1 VVVDYLR
8 SLRQKRVPA
17 VIGAY
22 ALVMVLFSGA
32 VGLIGGGQAGA
43 ESPPP
48 PVAVTETAVA
58 GDELVNNGLTDEE
71 IYLIARVIEGEA
83 ANEPFKGK
91 VAIGAVILNRV
102 QHDNFPDSVREVVFQ
117 PRAFCV
123 VTNGL
128 INRPPTED
136 SLQAARAAVSG
147 EDPTGGALYFWNPRK
162 NPNPWVW
169 GRIQLITI
177 GNHIFAR

>member
-1 VVVDYLR
+1 MVIDYLR
-8 SLRQKRVPA
+8 SFGQKRVSA

-22 ALVMVLFSGA
+22 TLIMVLFSGA
-32 VGLIGGGQAGA
+32 VGLAGGSQAGA

-48 PVAVTETAVA
+48 PQAVTENVVA
-58 GDELVNNGLTDEE
+58 GDQFATGELTNEE
-71 IYLIARVIEGEA
+71 VYLIARVIQGEA
-83 ANEPFKGK
+83 ANEPYKGK
-91 VAIGAVILNRV
+91 VAVGAVILNRV
-102 QHDNFPDSVREVVFQ
+102 QHDKFPDSVRGVIFQ

-123 VTNGL
+123 VANGL
-128 INRPPTED
+128 INHTPSED
-136 SLQAARAAVSG
+136 SLQAARTAAGG

-169 GRIQLITI
+169 GRTQLITI